1 MDAPKLLENLLV
13 VIVLFKQKPEQ
24 STAYHSLHDAL
35 GNFYSF
41 PEIFIYDNSP
51 ASSRAEPHITYIHDP
66 ANSGVSKAYNQA
78 SMVARRKNKK
88 WMMLLDQ
95 DTRVEAEVFEKW
107 SGALT
112 THPEAVAF
120 VPVIKDRKGIISP
133 FRFSRGRG
141 KRTSVFQKKFS
152 LEKYR
157 FINSGLF
164 IRNDAF
170 VQAGGYDEDI
180 PLDFSDISFGE
191 RLRAV
196 TDHFV
201 MIDVSLL
208 HALSGSE
215 KLPLSEALG
224 RFHYFCK
231 GASAMGKKTGR
242 AQLFSLRAFFR
253 ASHLC
258 VRYRN
263 SSFLKIFNQSF
274 LHG

>member
-1 MDAPKLLENLLV
+1 
-13 VIVLFKQKPEQ
+13 
-24 STAYHSLHDAL
+24 
-35 GNFYSF
+35 
-41 PEIFIYDNSP
+41 
-51 ASSRAEPHITYIHDP
+51 
-66 ANSGVSKAYNQA
+66 VSKAYNQA
-78 SMVARRKNKK
+78 SLIAGRKNKK
-88 WMMLLDQ
+88 WMLLLDQ
-95 DTRVEAEVFEKW
+95 DTQVEAKVFEKW
-107 SGALT
+107 SVALLT
-112 THPEAVAF
+112 DRVSVAF
-120 VPVIKDRKGIISP
+120 VPLMRDRKGIVSP
-133 FRFSRGRG
+133 FRFSRGQG
-141 KRTSVFQKKFS
+141 KRIDIFQKKFS

-201 MIDVSLL
+201 IIDVSLQ

-215 KLPLSEALG
+215 KLPLDDALG

-231 GASAMGKKTGR
+231 GASAIGKKTGR
-242 AQLFSLRAFFR
+242 AHIFFLRAFFR